1 MMSRSPRAEVPSQ
14 AYNSSKTAINGVG
27 VHYADA
33 LRKLNPSSLVISLD
47 PGYNATNLN
56 KYQGIQDPK
65 VGANGYVVAI
75 TQGPETT
82 WKSGEFRDQFGK
94 IVPW

>member
-1 MMSRSPRAEVPSQ
+1 MPRSAWSELRSQ
-14 AYNSSKTAINGVG
+14 AYNSSKTAINGMG

-33 LRKLNPSSLVISLD
+33 LRKSNTSSLVISLD
-47 PGYNATNLN
+47 PGNNATHLTN
-56 KYQGIQDPK
+56 YQGIQDPK